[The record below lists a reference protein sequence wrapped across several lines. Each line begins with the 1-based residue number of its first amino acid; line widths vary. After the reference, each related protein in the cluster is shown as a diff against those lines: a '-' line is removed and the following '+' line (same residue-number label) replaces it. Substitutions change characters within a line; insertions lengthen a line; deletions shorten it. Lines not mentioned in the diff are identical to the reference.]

1 MPLENT
7 DAEERIT
14 RETMI
19 GWIEHWGE
27 SYDDVRPDDGA
38 MRLANR
44 IIEYNAAVEA
54 IEALRNPDAVYDELA
69 SILQP
74 VLSSM
79 DGTYF
84 AGSEWFAG
92 EVDRMEADRING
104 EQPEETDGLASEEPR
119 IPFIVE
125 SEATAAD
132 TDEPP
137 LDELITAA
145 THEYLDSGMTY
156 DGFSEHVRTTW
167 RNAAAYDWSKLMA
180 EPRSTGEWSSDANR
194 LAVLGV
200 MMQFAPE
207 STCMMIA
214 SDILAENAPLSLP
227 ALRERINT
235 PDGMVN
241 TDLLFSRLID
251 NGTTSDPARIDM
263 AMGILGPLEA
273 NAPTDACYRIIGL
286 KAMLSLA
293 MGDGEKARELAEQA
307 IGYDASDRF
316 ASSVLDR
323 LPETDPAMEAAS
335 WYSPN
340 ERTIIMPQS
349 MQVVRGLL
357 AANPDYWPAKTNAD
371 GTTSSAYLRATVYE
385 DRPRVRQKDGS
396 YTDNPLGP
404 VRTTVKFWGQAAEL
418 LHGMDFRQ
426 GDAVVA
432 TGRMG
437 DPDAFISQKDGK
449 AYARPVVIG
458 DSMQIDSIVSQRIQ
472 LARERKRQNKEQ
484 AGAVADAGRTDPWT
498 DQVDASRGEYVGD
511 GVPRTFNGEPFE
523 PLSGYPT
530 PGAAPAPAD
539 PAAPDF
545 LSTPSDSTTGN
556 AR

>member
-1 MPLENT
+1 
-7 DAEERIT
+7 
-14 RETMI
+14 
-19 GWIEHWGE
+19 
-27 SYDDVRPDDGA
+27 
-38 MRLANR
+38 
-44 IIEYNAAVEA
+44 
-54 IEALRNPDAVYDELA
+54 
-69 SILQP
+69 
-74 VLSSM
+74 
-79 DGTYF
+79 
-84 AGSEWFAG
+84 
-92 EVDRMEADRING
+92 
-104 EQPEETDGLASEEPR
+104 
-119 IPFIVE
+119 
-125 SEATAAD
+125 
-132 TDEPP
+132 
-137 LDELITAA
+137 
-145 THEYLDSGMTY
+145 
-156 DGFSEHVRTTW
+156 
-167 RNAAAYDWSKLMA
+167 
-180 EPRSTGEWSSDANR
+180 
-194 LAVLGV
+194 
-200 MMQFAPE
+200 
-207 STCMMIA
+207 
-214 SDILAENAPLSLP
+214 
-227 ALRERINT
+227 
-235 PDGMVN
+235 
-241 TDLLFSRLID
+241 
-251 NGTTSDPARIDM
+251 
-263 AMGILGPLEA
+263 
-273 NAPTDACYRIIGL
+273 
-286 KAMLSLA
+286 
-293 MGDGEKARELAEQA
+293 
-307 IGYDASDRF
+307 
-316 ASSVLDR
+316 
-323 LPETDPAMEAAS
+323 
-335 WYSPN
+335 
-340 ERTIIMPQS
+340 MPQS

-404 VRTTVKFWGQAAEL
+404 VRTTVKFWGRAAAL

-472 LARERKRQNKEQ
+472 LARERKRQDKEQ